1 MVLPYHYKSFS
12 LRLFVSVA
20 LLNILGILVINSAT
34 YNDTAVIGRQMTGA
48 AIGAVLMFVIC
59 VIPYQKILN
68 YAVPIFIA
76 CCVMLVLVN
85 IYGRI
90 VGGARRWIVL
100 PAIGQVQPSEF
111 AKTGIIL
118 FFAWFFG
125 KNQESINKPQVLL
138 LFTGLALIPVLLIAS
153 EPDLSTT
160 IVVLVCIL
168 SMLFVAGISYK
179 WIAASLAVILPFA
192 AAFVV
197 LLQHGM
203 IPFLKDY
210 QARRI
215 LAWIEP
221 SKYADANLQ
230 QDNSIMAI
238 GSGQLFGKGLNNN
251 TLASV
256 KDGNFLSEEQTDFIF
271 AGIGEELG
279 FIGCIVVLLLYAV
292 VVYECLYLAGKAA
305 DLEGKV
311 ICTGMGVLI
320 AIQGFAN
327 IAVATG
333 IFPNTGLTLPFVSY
347 GVSSLLSFYCG
358 IGLVLNVG
366 LQRTGRE
373 VRKF

>member
-48 AIGAVLMFVIC
+48 AIGAVLMLVIC

-100 PAIGQVQPSEF
+100 PVIGQVQPSEF

-221 SKYADANLQ
+221 SKYADANL
-230 QDNSIMAI
+230 
-238 GSGQLFGKGLNNN
+238 
-251 TLASV
+251 
-256 KDGNFLSEEQTDFIF
+256 
-271 AGIGEELG
+271 
-279 FIGCIVVLLLYAV
+279 
-292 VVYECLYLAGKAA
+292 
-305 DLEGKV
+305 
-311 ICTGMGVLI
+311 
-320 AIQGFAN
+320 
-327 IAVATG
+327 
-333 IFPNTGLTLPFVSY
+333 
-347 GVSSLLSFYCG
+347 
-358 IGLVLNVG
+358 
-366 LQRTGRE
+366 
-373 VRKF
+373 